1 VLDVI
6 GQMREAK
13 AAPILASMDPSKAK
27 SVTAALIQRRQ
38 QSGARPAPKPASP

>member
-13 AAPILASMDPSKAK
+13 AAPILASMDPGKAR
-27 SVTAALIQRRQ
+27 SVTAALIERRQ
-38 QSGARPAPKPASP
+38 QGTRPAAKPANP